1 MKTEPGA
8 VRSMQTSGFG
18 ISGSIL
24 KWMAVLI
31 MAIDHA
37 GAGLLEAYV
46 QGFVHT
52 RNVKKYAVRLGIFAL
67 ASEIPF
73 DLALRVTPFYWKHQ
87 NVFFTLLI
95 GLLAVWFMKS
105 FNNRLWARVSGL
117 LAGAALAELLGTD
130 YGAFG
135 IALIVLLYLLQDKKA
150 WQCILGAI
158 CCAWE
163 TTAPLA
169 FILIWFYNG
178 KRGRQP
184 RWFFYWFYPVH
195 LLLYA
200 LVGMY
205 VLPAVLL

>member
-1 MKTEPGA
+1 M
-8 VRSMQTSGFG
+8 
-18 ISGSIL
+18 
-24 KWMAVLI
+24 
-31 MAIDHA
+31 
-37 GAGLLEAYV
+37 
-46 QGFVHT
+46 
-52 RNVKKYAVRLGIFAL
+52 
-67 ASEIPF
+67 
-73 DLALRVTPFYWKHQ
+73 
-87 NVFFTLLI
+87 
-95 GLLAVWFMKS
+95 
-105 FNNRLWARVSGL
+105 
-117 LAGAALAELLGTD
+117 
-130 YGAFG
+130 
-135 IALIVLLYLLQDKKA
+135 LLYLLQDKKA